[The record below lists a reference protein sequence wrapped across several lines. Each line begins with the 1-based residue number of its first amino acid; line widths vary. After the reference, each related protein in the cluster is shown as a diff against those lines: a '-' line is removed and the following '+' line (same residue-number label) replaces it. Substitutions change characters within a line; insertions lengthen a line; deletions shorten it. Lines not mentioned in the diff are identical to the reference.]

1 MTSLRDY
8 KVIYSFLMT
17 EPQPT
22 YRLAIEPLID
32 AFEQLGIAY
41 HIAGSVATLAHG
53 ISRTTMDVDL
63 VADIR
68 QQYVH
73 ALVAQLSSQYYVE
86 EEAIEEAVAH
96 RSSFNLI
103 HLETMFK
110 VDVFLLKPAAFDQ
123 TAFMRADLKE
133 FGLEEDARAFFV
145 ESPEDVILNKL
156 RWYRM
161 GGERSERQWLDVQG
175 VLKVQAG
182 LLDLA
187 YLRKWAAEIGVLDL
201 LERAMAE
208 SER

>member
-1 MTSLRDY
+1 MSN
-8 KVIYSFLMT
+8 SS
-17 EPQPT
+17 PT

-68 QQYVH
+68 PQHVTSLAQQL
-73 ALVAQLSSQYYVE
+73 ASQYYVE
-86 EEAIEEAVAH
+86 EETLEEAVAN

-110 VDVFLLKPAAFDQ
+110 VDVFMLKPAVFDQ

-133 FGLEEDARAFFV
+133 FGLEENARAFFV

-156 RWYRM
+156 RWFRM

-182 LLDLA
+182 LLDEA
-187 YLRKWAAEIGVLDL
+187 YLRKWAAELGLLDL
-201 LERAMAE
+201 LERAVQE
-208 SER
+208 SEA

>member
-1 MTSLRDY
+1 MSDA
-8 KVIYSFLMT
+8 S
-17 EPQPT
+17 PT

-53 ISRTTMDVDL
+53 ISRTTMDVDI
-63 VADIR
+63 VADIHA
-68 QQYVH
+68 QQVD
-73 ALVAQLSSQYYVE
+73 ALAQQLELHYYVE
-86 EEAIEEAVAH
+86 EETLAEAVAN

-103 HLETMFK
+103 HFETMFK
-110 VDVFLLKPAAFDQ
+110 VDVFILKPAVFDQ

-133 FGLEEDARAFFV
+133 FGLEENARAFFV
-145 ESPEDVILNKL
+145 ESPEDIILNKL

-182 LLDLA
+182 MLDED
-187 YLRKWAAEIGVLDL
+187 YLRKWAAEIDVVDL
-201 LERAMAE
+201 LERAMQE
-208 SER
+208 SQL

>member
-1 MTSLRDY
+1 
-8 KVIYSFLMT
+8 MT
-17 EPQPT
+17 ESRPT

-32 AFEQLGIAY
+32 VFEQLGIAY

-63 VADIR
+63 VADI
-68 QQYVH
+68 QQKH
-73 ALVAQLSSQYYVE
+73 IAALVHQLESHYYIE
-86 EEAIEEAVAH
+86 EEAMVDAVAN
-96 RSSFNLI
+96 RSSFNLL

-110 VDVFLLKPAAFDQ
+110 VDVFVLKTASFDQ
-123 TAFMRADLKE
+123 AAFMRADLKA

-182 LLDLA
+182 LLDIV
-187 YLRKWAAEIGVLDL
+187 YLRKWAEDLRLLDL
-201 LERAMAE
+201 LVKAMQE

>member
-1 MTSLRDY
+1 MSDTS
-8 KVIYSFLMT
+8 
-17 EPQPT
+17 PT

-63 VADIR
+63 VADIHA
-68 QQYVH
+68 QQVES
-73 ALVAQLSSQYYVE
+73 LTQQLELHYYVE
-86 EEAIEEAVAH
+86 EETLAEGVAN

-110 VDVFLLKPAAFDQ
+110 VDVFILKPDAFDQ

-182 LLDLA
+182 LLDEA
-187 YLRKWAAEIGVLDL
+187 YLRKWADELGLTDL
-201 LERAMAE
+201 LERAMHE